1 MSGVRP
7 PQRAGVMRGII
18 RIGTFKA
25 DGLAEFGATPQAF
38 LNSLAPLLALPVVG
52 GLIMLGR
59 GHVMEALASVLAN
72 LVILLAPPVA
82 AHAVARWWRREALWL
97 RYAVAYNW
105 CQWAVAL
112 ALLAA
117 MVSGGILVA
126 SGLPEMAV
134 AQLAMLALAGYGI
147 ALNWFL
153 ARTALELSS
162 GRAALFILMVWLA
175 AMVLV
180 MVPVVLTAMQAGAG
194 ISGVPA

>member
-1 MSGVRP
+1 MSGAP
-7 PQRAGVMRGII
+7 PPGHGRVTRGIL

-25 DGLAEFGATPQAF
+25 DGMAEFSATPQAF

-59 GHVMEALASVLAN
+59 GHVAEALASVLAN

-82 AHAVARWWRREALWL
+82 AHAVARWWGREALWL

-105 CQWAVAL
+105 CQW
-112 ALLAA
+112 
-117 MVSGGILVA
+117 
-126 SGLPEMAV
+126 AV

-153 ARTALELSS
+153 ARTALQLSG
-162 GRAALFILMVWLA
+162 GRAALFIFMVWLA
-175 AMVLV
+175 AMVLI
-180 MVPVVLTAMQAGAG
+180 MVPVVLTAMQQG
-194 ISGVPA
+194 IGLSGLPA

>member
-1 MSGVRP
+1 MSEMQP
-7 PQRAGVMRGII
+7 PPRGSVMRGIV
-18 RIGTFKA
+18 RIGTFRA
-25 DGLAEFGATPQAF
+25 EGLAEFSATLQAF

-59 GHVMEALASVLAN
+59 GHVVEALASVLAN

-82 AHAVARWWRREALWL
+82 AHAIARMWGREALWL

-117 MVSGGILVA
+117 MVVGGVLVA
-126 SGLPEMAV
+126 IGLPEMAV
-134 AQLAMLALAGYGI
+134 AQLATLALAGYGI

-153 ARTALELSS
+153 ARTALELSG
-162 GRAALFILMVWLA
+162 GRAALFIFLVWLT
-175 AMVLV
+175 AMVLI
-180 MVPVVLTAMQAGAG
+180 MVPVVLTAMQGGTAL
-194 ISGVPA
+194 SGLPA

>member
-1 MSGVRP
+1 V
-7 PQRAGVMRGII
+7 VRGII
-18 RIGTFKA
+18 RIGAFKA

-38 LNSLAPLLALPVVG
+38 LNSLAPLLALPLVG

-59 GHVMEALASVLAN
+59 GHLLEALASMLAN

-82 AHAVARWWRREALWL
+82 AHAIARLWRREELWL

-112 ALLAA
+112 ALLIA
-117 MVSGGILVA
+117 MVAGGMLVA
-126 SGLPEMAV
+126 VGLPDMAV
-134 AQLAMLALAGYGI
+134 AQLAMLALAAYGI

-153 ARTALELSS
+153 ARTALELSG

-175 AMVLV
+175 AMVLI
-180 MVPVVLTAMQAGAG
+180 MVPVVLTAMQAGTAMPDL
-194 ISGVPA
+194 PAA

>member
-1 MSGVRP
+1 MSGQAP
-7 PQRAGVMRGII
+7 PPRGRVLRGIL
-18 RIGTFKA
+18 RIGTFRP

-59 GHVMEALASVLAN
+59 GHVAEALVSVLAN

-82 AHAVARWWRREALWL
+82 AHALTRLMRREELWL

-105 CQWAVAL
+105 CQWAVAA

-117 MVSGGILVA
+117 MIAGGVLVA
-126 SGLPEMAV
+126 VGLPERAA
-134 AQLAMLALAGYGI
+134 AQLLMLALAGYGI

-153 ARTALELSS
+153 ARTALELS
-162 GRAALFILMVWLA
+162 GGKAALFIVLVWLA
-175 AMVLV
+175 AMVLI
-180 MVPVVLTAMQAGAG
+180 MAPALLSAGQSGALAG
-194 ISGVPA
+194 LPA

>member
-1 MSGVRP
+1 MSGAP
-7 PQRAGVMRGII
+7 PSGHGRVTRGIL

-25 DGLAEFGATPQAF
+25 DGMAEFSATPQAF

-59 GHVMEALASVLAN
+59 GHVAEALASVLAN

-82 AHAVARWWRREALWL
+82 AHAVARWWGREALWL

-112 ALLAA
+112 ALLVA
-117 MVSGGILVA
+117 MVGGGILVA
-126 SGLPEMAV
+126 IGLPDMAV

-153 ARTALELSS
+153 ARTALQLSG
-162 GRAALFILMVWLA
+162 GRAALFIFMVWLA
-175 AMVLV
+175 AMVLI
-180 MVPVVLTAMQAGAG
+180 MVPVVLTAMQQG
-194 ISGVPA
+194 IGLSGLPA

>member
-1 MSGVRP
+1 MSGTRP
-7 PQRAGVMRGII
+7 PARGGVTRGIL

-25 DGLAEFGATPQAF
+25 DGIAEFTATPQAF

-59 GHVMEALASVLAN
+59 GHLTEALASVLAN

-82 AHAVARWWRREALWL
+82 AHAIARLWRREVLWL

-105 CQWAVAL
+105 CQWAVAV
-112 ALLAA
+112 ALLVA
-117 MVSGGILVA
+117 MIAGSVLVA
-126 SGLPEMAV
+126 LGLPDMAV

-153 ARTALELSS
+153 ARTALELSG
-162 GRAALFILMVWLA
+162 GRAALFIFMVWLA
-175 AMVLV
+175 AMVLI
-180 MVPVVLTAMQAGAG
+180 MVPVVLTAMQSGADIAGL
-194 ISGVPA
+194 PA